1 MDEQRSTE
9 HQHKQKLYKSKS
21 DRMVDGVCA
30 GIADYLN
37 VDPSVVRLTLV
48 AFTILSFWVA
58 IIFYVAAM
66 VVMPVKPPSLSEPV
80 GVMQETSRR
89 KHSGGGLIT
98 GVVILIVGIILLFR
112 HYNILL
118 PWFGLFDLHLIGRL
132 ALPIIIILIG
142 SLLLMGREKE
152 STAHVEAEEPP
163 QSGDQFSRQAQSGER
178 KRLSRSIHDAR
189 VAGVCGGFAEYL
201 NMDSTLIRLVLVLLL
216 LASFGMALILYF
228 VCALVIPKEKA

>member
-9 HQHKQKLYKSKS
+9 HRHRQKLYKLKS
-21 DRMVDGVCA
+21 DRMIDGVCA

-58 IIFYVAAM
+58 IIFYIAAM
-66 VVMPVKPPSLSEPV
+66 VVMPVKPLSPSEPI

-89 KHSGGGLIT
+89 KHSGGGMVA
-98 GVVILIVGIILLFR
+98 GVVILIVGIILLFH
-112 HYNILL
+112 HYNISL

-142 SLLLMGREKE
+142 CVLLMGREKE
-152 STAHVEAEEPP
+152 SMEHVETEEPP
-163 QSGDQFSRQAQSGER
+163 QSGEPLSRQAGSGER
-178 KRLSRSIHDAR
+178 QRLFRSIHDVK

-201 NMDSTLIRLVLVLLL
+201 NIDSTLIRLVVVLLS

-228 VCALVIPKEKA
+228 VCALVIPKEKT